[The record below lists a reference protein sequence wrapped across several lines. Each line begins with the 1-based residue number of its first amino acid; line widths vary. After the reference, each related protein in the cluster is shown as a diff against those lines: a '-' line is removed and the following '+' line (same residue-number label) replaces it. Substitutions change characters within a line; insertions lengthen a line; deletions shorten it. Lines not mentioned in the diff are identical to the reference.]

1 MTSQTG
7 KDRLDWRRAIIGGI
21 SSGAIAVAL
30 MSGFGMSAA
39 FAQPADPASPS
50 AADDNC
56 TGDDCAKRDAAPV
69 AAGENCTGDDCAK
82 RDAAADCPEGS
93 DCPADGERQPTMTAD
108 QALSIIYNEYA
119 LGDGGGQLSAL
130 IDDVMKM
137 RAQGFK
143 PSTANKLAIEDALEH
158 RPNQTPLVEA
168 LKATLQYQRKL
179 QAQAELSAQQAG
191 PVAGPV
197 PVMSPNASINAPLG
211 PGPGSI
217 NIPLG

>member
-1 MTSQTG
+1 MTSHTER
-7 KDRLDWRRAIIGGI
+7 DRFDWRRAIIGGV
-21 SSGAIAVAL
+21 SSGAIAIAL
-30 MSGFGMSAA
+30 MSGFGVSAA

-56 TGDDCAKRDAAPV
+56 TGDDCAKRDAA
-69 AAGENCTGDDCAK
+69 AAPT
-82 RDAAADCPEGS
+82 AADCPTNA
-93 DCPADGERQPTMTAD
+93 DCPEEGERQSTMTAD
-108 QALSIIYNEYA
+108 EALAIIHNEYA

-143 PSTANKLAIEDALEH
+143 PSNALKLEIEDALEQ

-179 QAQAELSAQQAG
+179 QAQAQMSTQQGG

-197 PVMSPNASINAPLG
+197 PVIP
-211 PGPGSI
+211 PGTGSI

>member
-7 KDRLDWRRAIIGGI
+7 KDRFDWRRAIIGGV
-21 SSGAIAVAL
+21 SSGAIAIAL
-30 MSGFGMSAA
+30 MSGYGVSTA
-39 FAQPADPASPS
+39 FAQPADPATPS
-50 AADDNC
+50 AADDSC
-56 TGDDCAKRDAAPV
+56 TGDDCAKRDATAAP
-69 AAGENCTGDDCAK
+69 ATADCPK
-82 RDAAADCPEGS
+82 NADCPE
-93 DCPADGERQPTMTAD
+93 DGERQPTMTAD
-108 QALSIIYNEYA
+108 QALAIINNEYA
-119 LGDGGGQLSAL
+119 LGDGGGQLSTL

-143 PSTANKLAIEDALEH
+143 PSNANKLAIEDALEH

-179 QAQAELSAQQAG
+179 QAQAQLSTQQRG

-197 PVMSPNASINAPLG
+197 PVIP
-211 PGPGSI
+211 PGTGGI

>member
-7 KDRLDWRRAIIGGI
+7 KDRFDWRRAIVGGI
-21 SSGAIAVAL
+21 SSGVLAAAL
-30 MSGFGMSAA
+30 ITGIGAPIA
-39 FAQPADPASPS
+39 FAQPADPAPS
-50 AADDNC
+50 ADDNC
-56 TGDDCAKRDAAPV
+56 TGDDCAKRDAAAPA
-69 AAGENCTGDDCAK
+69 AAGENCTGEDCAK
-82 RDAAADCPEGS
+82 RDAAASPAAADCPDNAECPEG
-93 DCPADGERQPTMTAD
+93 GERQSTMTAD
-108 QALSIIYNEYA
+108 QALSIIHNEYA
-119 LGDGGGQLSAL
+119 LGDGGGQLSML

-143 PSTANKLAIEDALEH
+143 PSNENKLAIEDALEH

-179 QAQAELSAQQAG
+179 QAQAQMAVQEGG

-197 PVMSPNASINAPLG
+197 PVL
-211 PGPGSI
+211 PGGQTPGTM

>member
-1 MTSQTG
+1 MASQTG
-7 KDRLDWRRAIIGGI
+7 KDRFDWRRAIIGGV
-21 SSGAIAVAL
+21 SSGAVAIAL
-30 MSGFGMSAA
+30 MSGFGVSTA
-39 FAQPADPASPS
+39 FAQPADPATPS

-56 TGDDCAKRDAAPV
+56 TGDDCAKRDAA
-69 AAGENCTGDDCAK
+69 AAPT
-82 RDAAADCPEGS
+82 AADCPEGS
-93 DCPADGERQPTMTAD
+93 DCPADGERQSTMTAD
-108 QALSIIYNEYA
+108 EALSIIYNEYA

-143 PSTANKLAIEDALEH
+143 PSNAHKLAIEDALEH
-158 RPNQTPLVEA
+158 RPNQTPLIEA

-179 QAQAELSAQQAG
+179 QAQAELSAQQNG

-197 PVMSPNASINAPLG
+197 PVMSPNASINAPVG

>member
-7 KDRLDWRRAIIGGI
+7 KDRFDWRRAIIGGV
-21 SSGAIAVAL
+21 SGGAIAVAL
-30 MSGFGMSAA
+30 ISGFGASTA
-39 FAQPADPASPS
+39 FAQPADPAAPS
-50 AADDNC
+50 AGNDS
-56 TGDDCAKRDAAPV
+56 
-69 AAGENCTGDDCAK
+69 CTGDDCAK
-82 RDAAADCPEGS
+82 RDAAAADCPKNADCPEG
-93 DCPADGERQPTMTAD
+93 GERQPTMTAD
-108 QALSIIYNEYA
+108 QALAIINNEYA
-119 LGDGGGQLSAL
+119 LGDGGGQLSTL
-130 IDDVMKM
+130 IDDVMKL

-143 PSTANKLAIEDALEH
+143 PSNANKLAIEDALNH

-179 QAQAELSAQQAG
+179 QAEAQLSTQQGG

-197 PVMSPNASINAPLG
+197 PVMSPNASINAPVG

>member
-7 KDRLDWRRAIIGGI
+7 KDRFDWRRAIIGGV
-21 SSGAIAVAL
+21 SGGAIAVAL
-30 MSGFGMSAA
+30 MSGFGASTA
-39 FAQPADPASPS
+39 FAQPAR
-50 AADDNC
+50 
-56 TGDDCAKRDAAPV
+56 TGRHPPDRSDR
-69 AAGENCTGDDCAK
+69 GCTGDDCAK
-82 RDAAADCPEGS
+82 RDAAAADCPKNA

-108 QALSIIYNEYA
+108 QALAIINNEYA
-119 LGDGGGQLSAL
+119 LGDGGGQLSTL
-130 IDDVMKM
+130 IDDVMKL

-143 PSTANKLAIEDALEH
+143 PSNANKPAIEDALEN

-168 LKATLQYQRKL
+168 LKATLHI
-179 QAQAELSAQQAG
+179 SASCRRRPRCPTQQGG

-197 PVMSPNASINAPLG
+197 PVMSPNASINAPVG

>member
-7 KDRLDWRRAIIGGI
+7 KDRFDWRRAIIGGV
-21 SSGAIAVAL
+21 SSGAIAIAL
-30 MSGFGMSAA
+30 MSGFGVSTA
-39 FAQPADPASPS
+39 FAQPADPATP

-56 TGDDCAKRDAAPV
+56 TGDDCAKRDAA
-69 AAGENCTGDDCAK
+69 AAPT
-82 RDAAADCPEGS
+82 AADCPTNT
-93 DCPADGERQPTMTAD
+93 DCPADGERQSTMTAD

-143 PSTANKLAIEDALEH
+143 PSNAHKLAIEDALEH
-158 RPNQTPLVEA
+158 RPNQTPLIEA

-179 QAQAELSAQQAG
+179 QAQAQMSTQQGG

-197 PVMSPNASINAPLG
+197 PVMSPNASINAPVG

>member
-7 KDRLDWRRAIIGGI
+7 RDRFDWRRAIIGGV
-21 SSGAIAVAL
+21 SSGAIAIAL
-30 MSGFGMSAA
+30 MSGFGVSTA
-39 FAQPADPASPS
+39 FAQPADPATPS

-69 AAGENCTGDDCAK
+69 AAGDNCTGDDCAK
-82 RDAAADCPEGS
+82 RDAAAPTAADCPTNADCPE
-93 DCPADGERQPTMTAD
+93 DGERQSTMTAD
-108 QALSIIYNEYA
+108 EALAIIHNEYA

-130 IDDVMKM
+130 IDDVLKM

-143 PSTANKLAIEDALEH
+143 PSNALKLQIEDALAH

-168 LKATLQYQRKL
+168 LKATLAYQRKL
-179 QAQAELSAQQAG
+179 QAQAQMSTQQGG

-197 PVMSPNASINAPLG
+197 PVIP
-211 PGPGSI
+211 PGTGSI